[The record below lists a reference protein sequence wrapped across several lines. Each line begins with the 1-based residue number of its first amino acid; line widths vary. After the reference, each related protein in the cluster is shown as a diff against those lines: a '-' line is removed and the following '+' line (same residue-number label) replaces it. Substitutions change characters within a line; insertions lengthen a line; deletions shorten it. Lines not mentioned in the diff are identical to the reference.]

1 MSHNPA
7 RRRWLLTAA
16 AGIAGFG
23 LAKIPAVSAATSR
36 SAAAVPPH
44 AAPRLATAQ
53 VATDLLD
60 IGYYTAGPEEGRP
73 VVLLHD
79 FGYDI
84 DSYAEVASL
93 LAAQGLHVIVPYLR
107 GHGSTRFLD
116 SAAIRSGQ
124 PAALGYDAIGVF
136 DALHIPE
143 VVIAG
148 FGWGARAAMA
158 AAALKPTRIRGLMV
172 VDDYLEYGEVP
183 SGRSS
188 AALENP
194 DYLAVTTHA
203 YRYHQGQAPGDPQY
217 DNAEKNW
224 PCKRRS
230 PPHRSRCSAATAAPP
245 TTAPTMHASAA
256 RTAACT
262 SPERGATCRRRRPK
276 PLPTR
281 SPKWSVRPH
290 GAPEHPSNQTHKH
303 NRNQYHE
310 PTS

>member
-16 AGIAGFG
+16 AGIAGFS

-36 SAAAVPPH
+36 SVAAVPPH
-44 AAPRLATAQ
+44 AAPRLKTAQ

-60 IGYYTAGPEEGRP
+60 IGYYTAGPEDGRP

-158 AAALKPTRIRGLMV
+158 AAALKPTRIRGLVV

-217 DNAEKNW
+217 DNAEKKLALQTPVAATSITLQRGDSSAANDSADDA
-224 PCKRRS
+224 RFS
-230 PPHRSRCSAATAAPP
+230 GPHRRVHVAGTGRNLLQEAPRAFADAVAEVVRQATW
-245 TTAPTMHASAA
+245 
-256 RTAACT
+256 RT
-262 SPERGATCRRRRPK
+262 
-276 PLPTR
+276 
-281 SPKWSVRPH
+281 
-290 GAPEHPSNQTHKH
+290 
-303 NRNQYHE
+303 
-310 PTS
+310 